1 MLSGKEMSFNC
12 KSSHHLLSP
21 QGLYCLGTNGE
32 VVFQKKLTPTAV
44 AAAEELVTNMN
55 VAVVAYDGDDLYTT
69 DLSRMEPVELHEKWG
84 EPASTEIPALVGHE
98 PGVHKLLIM
107 DNNAE
112 KLKTHV
118 RPVLE
123 KLARENDC
131 VVTQAIPTML
141 ELLPYGCSKA
151 KGVEM
156 VCKHLGID
164 PATQLLTLVSM

>member
-1 MLSGKEMSFNC
+1 MRNWGTITISI
-12 KSSHHLLSP
+12 SSP
-21 QGLYCLGTNGE
+21 RGTVNIH
-32 VVFQKKLTPTAV
+32 FKTI
-44 AAAEELVTNMN
+44 VTNMN

-69 DLSRMEPVELHEKWG
+69 DLSRIEPVELHEKWG
-84 EPASTEIPALVGHE
+84 EPASTEIPTLVGHE

-123 KLARENDC
+123 QLAQENDC

-156 VCKHLGID
+156 VCKYLGID
-164 PATQLLTLVSM
+164 LETQLLTLVSSVVCVSYRLCSCY